1 MNESHG
7 TNGMQR
13 LRRRGV
19 WTLPA
24 SLNKLND
31 ATPGEEALG
40 WAVGWLGG
48 VRAASSQEN
57 RVPHSLVASVN
68 YVSRVDEFRPLQ

>member
-1 MNESHG
+1 MSLMAPTECSG
-7 TNGMQR
+7 
-13 LRRRGV
+13 GV

-40 WAVGWLGG
+40 G
-48 VRAASSQEN
+48 VRAALAASRQEN
-57 RVPHSLVASVN
+57 RVPKSLVASVN